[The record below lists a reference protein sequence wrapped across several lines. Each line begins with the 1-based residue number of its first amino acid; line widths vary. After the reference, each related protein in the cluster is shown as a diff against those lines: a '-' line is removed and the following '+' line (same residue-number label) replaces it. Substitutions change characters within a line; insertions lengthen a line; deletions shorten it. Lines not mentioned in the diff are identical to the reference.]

1 MTVVALRDD
10 GTPRAPTRRRTV
22 VPLRWVIAGILMALC
37 LLVAGGLI
45 LYSLDSNRRIALIS
59 AESLLDS
66 VGDRVAEHV
75 TAAIAPLGT
84 AVGMTAALPDAEA
97 APTVAGHPLDG
108 YLRRLL
114 VQHPAVSSAYIG
126 YADGAFHQIFRV
138 PEDRPRLRE
147 AVRAPDG
154 ARWAQ
159 RWITAAPDGRRVE
172 IWRYLDE
179 DLRTVGSRHGTA
191 GDFDPRRRP
200 WYEAAVVRFDA
211 TVATAPYRF
220 ASTGEVGLT
229 FARQLEGTGRGVL
242 GADLTLAG
250 LSRVLARE
258 DLGPDALLMIVAR
271 DGSIVADNR
280 GLADSITVQAAGDPL
295 ASALHGRLQ
304 AGSDEVIRREGRDYL
319 VRLVGMP
326 PLLGPDQHLAIAVPV
341 DRFTGAITEIG
352 IRSAAFSALALLLL
366 VPLVVLLSRVLTG
379 PLDQL
384 TREAE
389 EIRSLRFDGAEP
401 PPSRIAEIQTLED
414 AMGLMRQGL
423 RTFGVYV
430 PRSLVDQML
439 ISGTAP
445 ALGGSRRELTVL
457 FTDIAGFTTIS
468 ESLPPEETMLRLSEY
483 LSTLSAAVMAEGGAI
498 DKYIGDAIMAM
509 WNAPLSDPD
518 HAARACV
525 AALRMDRLSRRMED
539 EARAKG
545 LVPLHTRIGLAT
557 GDAIVGN
564 VGSADRMNYTAV
576 GSTVNLGARLE
587 GLNKAFGTTI
597 LAAGSV
603 VEPIADRF
611 AVRALGRAK
620 PKGTVVPTRLYNLMG
635 AQGPAAPD
643 DIRASDEALA
653 LAAAWAP
660 AHAAYDAGDFA
671 AAAEAFALI
680 AARFPH
686 DGPARLFADRA
697 AAYRDAPPAGWS
709 GVEEFHEK

>member
-1 MTVVALRDD
+1 MTAVALRED
-10 GTPRAPTRRRTV
+10 GMPGAPARRRAV
-22 VPLRWVIAGILMALC
+22 VPLRWVVAGILLGLA

-45 LYSLDSNRRIALIS
+45 LYSLDSNRRIALVS
-59 AESLLDS
+59 ADALLDS
-66 VGDRVAEHV
+66 VGNRVAEHV
-75 TAAIAPLGT
+75 TATIAPIRT
-84 AVGMTAALPDAEA
+84 AVGMTAALPDAEVS
-97 APTVAGHPLDG
+97 PTVAGHALDG

-114 VQHPAVSSAYIG
+114 AQHPSVSSAYIG
-126 YADGAFHQIFRV
+126 FADGAFHQVFSV
-138 PEDRPRLRE
+138 PEGASRLRD
-147 AVRAPDG
+147 AVRAPAA
-154 ARWAQ
+154 ARWAV
-159 RWITAAPDGRRVE
+159 RWITTAPDGRRVE
-172 IWRYLDE
+172 IWRYKDA
-179 DLRTVGSRHGTA
+179 DLRTVGSRHAGA

-200 WYEAAVVRFDA
+200 WYEAAVVRFDE
-211 TVATAPYRF
+211 TVATVPYRF
-220 ASTGEVGLT
+220 ASTGEVGVT
-229 FARQLEGTGRGVL
+229 FARQLEGIGRGVL
-242 GADLTLAG
+242 GVDLTLAG
-250 LSRVLARE
+250 LSRVLSRE
-258 DLGPDALLMIVAR
+258 DLGPDALLMIVGR
-271 DGSIVADNR
+271 DGSILADNR
-280 GLADSITVQAAGDPL
+280 GLADSLSVQAAGDPL
-295 ASALHGRLQ
+295 ASVLHRRVE
-304 AGSDEVIRREGRDYL
+304 AGSEEVIRRDGRDFL
-319 VRLVGMP
+319 VRVLAMP
-326 PLLGPDQHLAIAVPV
+326 PLLGADQHLAIAVPV

-352 IRSAAFSALALLLL
+352 IRSAVFSALALLLL
-366 VPLVVLLSRVLTG
+366 VPLVVLVSRLLTG

-389 EIRSLRFDGAEP
+389 EIRSLQFDGLEP
-401 PPSRIAEIQTLED
+401 APSRIAEIQTLEQ

-430 PRSLVDQML
+430 PRSLVDQVL

-468 ESLPPEETMLRLSEY
+468 ESLPPEETMLRLSDY

-509 WNAPLSDPD
+509 WNAPLPDPD

-539 EARAKG
+539 DARARG

-597 LAAGSV
+597 LTAGSV

-611 AVRALGRAK
+611 LARPLGRVK

-635 AQGPAAPD
+635 AQGPDAPD
-643 DIRASDEALA
+643 DIRASDEAHA

-660 AHAAYDAGDFA
+660 AHAAYDAGEFA
-671 AAAEAFALI
+671 AAAEAFAAI
-680 AARFPH
+680 AARFPE
-686 DGPARLFADRA
+686 DEPARLFAARA
-697 AAYRDAPPAGWS
+697 AAYRDAPPADWT